1 MLKKKEPEA
10 GDRSTINMAEKTERK
25 AKGFMQ
31 KASDFIA
38 RHLRQGE
45 RLLEKER
52 LEQEYELD
60 DYMEQYSGSF
70 DSVSDFR
77 LAKNNVMDALI
88 EEYLAENPNKDKF
101 TFKADYLEYRVDRL
115 MADEIEHAKKEKR
128 LKDIFEVTEEEKKK
142 K

>member
-1 MLKKKEPEA
+1 MYKRDKSPMETTEK
-10 GDRSTINMAEKTERK
+10 TAEKTEPK

-31 KASDFIA
+31 RASDFIA

-45 RLLEKER
+45 RLLEKDR

-70 DSVSDFR
+70 ESVADYMT
-77 LAKNNVMDALI
+77 AKNNVLDALV
-88 EEYLAENPNKDKF
+88 EEYLADNPNKDKF

-115 MADEIEHAKKEKR
+115 MADEIQHAKKEKR
-128 LKDIFEVTEEEKKK
+128 LKDMFEVTEEDRKQ
-142 K
+142 